1 MSCCDLF
8 CVAVAIEHNSP
19 KQASLDHKTNLTVT
33 AMVNEELS
41 DYYSLLRITRSASPN
56 TIKAAYHRALLRAHP
71 DKIRQRADNSSQL
84 ADVGLL
90 HDAFV
95 TLSSATLRSAY
106 DAQGM
111 GSHRMDPARPSQVV
125 SLERF
130 GSSDLQGPDG
140 RAISTCWTFPCRC
153 GGKYEITEDHLERGL
168 HLVGCGSCSEVI
180 WVGYE
185 MVNEVDGEDTG
196 QLETK

>member
-1 MSCCDLF
+1 MANEDL
-8 CVAVAIEHNSP
+8 
-19 KQASLDHKTNLTVT
+19 T
-33 AMVNEELS
+33 

-56 TIKAAYHRALLRAHP
+56 AIKAAYHRALLRAHP
-71 DKIRQRADNSSQL
+71 DKIRQRADDSSQL
-84 ADVGLL
+84 VDVGLL

-111 GSHRMDPARPSQVV
+111 GSRRTDPRPSQVV

-130 GSSDLQGPDG
+130 ECSDPEGPNG
-140 RAISTCWTFPCRC
+140 GAISTCWTFPCRC
-153 GGKYEITEDHLERGL
+153 GGKYEVTEDHLECGL

-180 WVGYE
+180 WVGYDV
-185 MVNEVDGEDTG
+185 VNEVDEGDTG

>member
-1 MSCCDLF
+1 MANEDL
-8 CVAVAIEHNSP
+8 
-19 KQASLDHKTNLTVT
+19 T
-33 AMVNEELS
+33 

-71 DKIRQRADNSSQL
+71 DKIKQRADDSSQL
-84 ADVGLL
+84 VDVGML
-90 HDAFV
+90 HNAFV
-95 TLSSATLRSAY
+95 TLSSATLRSTY

-111 GSHRMDPARPSQVV
+111 RSCRTDPRPSQVV

-130 GSSDLQGPDG
+130 ECSDLEGPDG
-140 RAISTCWTFPCRC
+140 RAISTCWTFSCRC
-153 GGKYEITEDHLERGL
+153 GGKYEVTEDQLEHGL

-185 MVNEVDGEDTG
+185 VVNEVDGGYTG

>member
-1 MSCCDLF
+1 MANEDL
-8 CVAVAIEHNSP
+8 
-19 KQASLDHKTNLTVT
+19 T
-33 AMVNEELS
+33 

-56 TIKAAYHRALLRAHP
+56 TIKAAYHRALLHAHP
-71 DKIRQRADNSSQL
+71 DKIRQRTDDSPQP

-111 GSHRMDPARPSQVV
+111 GSCRTDPRPSQVV

-130 GSSDLQGPDG
+130 ERSGPEDPYG
-140 RAISTCWTFPCRC
+140 DAISTCWTFPCRC
-153 GGKYEITEDHLERGL
+153 GGKYEVTEDHLERGL

-185 MVNEVDGEDTG
+185 VVNEVDGRDAG

>member
-1 MSCCDLF
+1 VLRQSQLNTTAPNKTRLIISHNLLMAMANNEDL
-8 CVAVAIEHNSP
+8 I
-19 KQASLDHKTNLTVT
+19 
-33 AMVNEELS
+33 

-71 DKIRQRADNSSQL
+71 DKVRQRADDSSQL

-95 TLSSATLRSAY
+95 TLSSTTLRSAY

-111 GSHRMDPARPSQVV
+111 RSHRTDPRPSQVV

-130 GSSDLQGPDG
+130 ECSDLEGPDG
-140 RAISTCWTFPCRC
+140 RTISSRWTFPCRC
-153 GGKYEITEDHLERGL
+153 GGKYEVTDDHLERGL

-180 WVGYE
+180 WAGYE
-185 MVNEVDGEDTG
+185 VVNEIDGRDTG
-196 QLETK
+196 QLETR

>member
-1 MSCCDLF
+1 MANEDL
-8 CVAVAIEHNSP
+8 A
-19 KQASLDHKTNLTVT
+19 
-33 AMVNEELS
+33 
-41 DYYSLLRITRSASPN
+41 DYYSLLHITRSASPS

-71 DKIRQRADNSSQL
+71 DKIRQRADDSSQL

-106 DAQGM
+106 DAQDM
-111 GSHRMDPARPSQVV
+111 GNRRTDPRPSQVV

-130 GSSDLQGPDG
+130 ECSDLEGPDG

-153 GGKYEITEDHLERGL
+153 GDKYEVTEDHLERGL

-185 MVNEVDGEDTG
+185 VVNEVDGGDTG
-196 QLETK
+196 QLETKT

>member
-1 MSCCDLF
+1 M
-8 CVAVAIEHNSP
+8 ANEG
-19 KQASLDHKTNLTVT
+19 LT
-33 AMVNEELS
+33 

-71 DKIRQRADNSSQL
+71 DKISQRADDSSQRE
-84 ADVGLL
+84 DVGLL

-95 TLSSATLRSAY
+95 TLSSAKLRSAY
-106 DAQGM
+106 DAQVM
-111 GSHRMDPARPSQVV
+111 QSHRTDPRPSQVV

-130 GSSDLQGPDG
+130 ECSDPEGPDG

-153 GGKYEITEDHLERGL
+153 GGKYEVTEDHLERGL

-185 MVNEVDGEDTG
+185 VVNEVDRGYTG
-196 QLETK
+196 QLETEY

>member
-1 MSCCDLF
+1 M
-8 CVAVAIEHNSP
+8 ANEH
-19 KQASLDHKTNLTVT
+19 LT
-33 AMVNEELS
+33 
-41 DYYSLLRITRSASPN
+41 DYYSLLRITRSASPD

-71 DKIRQRADNSSQL
+71 DKIRQRAYDLSQS
-84 ADVGLL
+84 ADVGQL

-111 GSHRMDPARPSQVV
+111 GSRRTDPRPSQIV

-130 GSSDLQGPDG
+130 ECSDREDPDG
-140 RAISTCWTFPCRC
+140 RAISTCWTFSCRC
-153 GGKYEITEDHLERGL
+153 GGKYEVTEDHLERGL

-185 MVNEVDGEDTG
+185 VTDEVDGGDTG
-196 QLETK
+196 HLETK

>member
-1 MSCCDLF
+1 MANEDL
-8 CVAVAIEHNSP
+8 I
-19 KQASLDHKTNLTVT
+19 
-33 AMVNEELS
+33 
-41 DYYSLLRITRSASPN
+41 DYYSLLRITRSDSPN

-71 DKIRQRADNSSQL
+71 DKIRQRADDSSQL
-84 ADVGLL
+84 TDVGLL

-111 GSHRMDPARPSQVV
+111 GSRRTDPRPSQVV

-130 GSSDLQGPDG
+130 ECSDLQGPDG
-140 RAISTCWTFPCRC
+140 RAISTYWTFPCRC
-153 GGKYEITEDHLERGL
+153 GGNYEVTEDHLERGL

-185 MVNEVDGEDTG
+185 MVNEVDGGDTG

>member
-1 MSCCDLF
+1 MSSLRLF
-8 CVAVAIEHNSP
+8 CIAVTIEHNSP
-19 KQASLDHKTNLTVT
+19 KQASLDHNLT
-33 AMVNEELS
+33 AMAKANEDLT

-71 DKIRQRADNSSQL
+71 DKIRQRADDSSQL

-90 HDAFV
+90 RDAFV

-111 GSHRMDPARPSQVV
+111 GSRRTDPRPSQVV

-130 GSSDLQGPDG
+130 KCSDLEGPDG
-140 RAISTCWTFPCRC
+140 RAVSACWAFPCRC
-153 GGKYEITEDHLERGL
+153 GGKYEVTEDHLERGL

-185 MVNEVDGEDTG
+185 EVNEVDGGDTG
-196 QLETK
+196 KLKTK

>member
-1 MSCCDLF
+1 MSSCCDLF
-8 CVAVAIEHNSP
+8 CVSAAAIYKHTTAPNKARFHN
-19 KQASLDHKTNLTVT
+19 LLT
-33 AMVNEELS
+33 AMANNEDRI

-56 TIKAAYHRALLRAHP
+56 TIKAAYHHALLRAHP
-71 DKIRQRADNSSQL
+71 DKVRQRADDSSQL

-95 TLSSATLRSAY
+95 TLSSTTLRSAY

-111 GSHRMDPARPSQVV
+111 RNHCADPRPSQVI

-130 GSSDLQGPDG
+130 ECSDLESPDG
-140 RAISTCWTFPCRC
+140 RTISTFWTFPCRC
-153 GGKYEITEDHLERGL
+153 GGKYEVTEDHLERGL

-180 WVGYE
+180 WAGYE
-185 MVNEVDGEDTG
+185 VVDEVDGRDTG
-196 QLETK
+196 SLETK

>member
-1 MSCCDLF
+1 MGYKGSNCCCNNNSKQDFLDQNLRMAMANEANEDL
-8 CVAVAIEHNSP
+8 
-19 KQASLDHKTNLTVT
+19 T
-33 AMVNEELS
+33 

-56 TIKAAYHRALLRAHP
+56 TIKAAYHRALLCAHP
-71 DKIRQRADNSSQL
+71 DKVKQRGGDSSQL
-84 ADVGLL
+84 TDVGLL

-95 TLSSATLRSAY
+95 TLSSAKLRSKY

-111 GSHRMDPARPSQVV
+111 RCYRTDPRPSQVV

-130 GSSDLQGPDG
+130 ECSYLEGPDG
-140 RAISTCWTFPCRC
+140 GGISTCWTFPCRC
-153 GGKYEITEDHLERGL
+153 GGKYEVTEDHLERGL
-168 HLVGCGSCSEVI
+168 HLVVCESCSEVI

-185 MVNEVDGEDTG
+185 VVNEDGGDTG

>member
-1 MSCCDLF
+1 MMANEDL
-8 CVAVAIEHNSP
+8 
-19 KQASLDHKTNLTVT
+19 T
-33 AMVNEELS
+33 

-71 DKIRQRADNSSQL
+71 DKARQRADDSSLSSQL

-90 HDAFV
+90 HDAFM

-106 DAQGM
+106 DTQGM
-111 GSHRMDPARPSQVV
+111 QSRRTDPRPSQVV
-125 SLERF
+125 SLEQF
-130 GSSDLQGPDG
+130 ECSDLEGPDG

-153 GGKYEITEDHLERGL
+153 GGTYEVTEDHLEHGL

-185 MVNEVDGEDTG
+185 VVNEVDGGVTG